1 MGWENWTLY
10 TIGLL
15 ATSIGA
21 VWVYLKT
28 TYWPH
33 KLKLEELRVQAELE
47 LQRRKAEEQE
57 KQRQHEW
64 EMAKRAADEQE
75 HQRQH
80 EREVALQRAKSEAE
94 EGGNLWKQVVE
105 MQTTLMKRDEDKTE
119 FIIELATDR
128 LDRAEERN
136 REGAKEIAQAQ
147 VLAAEKVAEA
157 YKAIAHQ
164 MVEMRTSLSVLV
176 QDAVSREQERQAL
189 RKIPQNLLELLL
201 QQQVFQDKV
210 LTELEEIRDH
220 AKSSDGI

>member
-210 LTELEEIRDH
+210 LTKLEEIRDH